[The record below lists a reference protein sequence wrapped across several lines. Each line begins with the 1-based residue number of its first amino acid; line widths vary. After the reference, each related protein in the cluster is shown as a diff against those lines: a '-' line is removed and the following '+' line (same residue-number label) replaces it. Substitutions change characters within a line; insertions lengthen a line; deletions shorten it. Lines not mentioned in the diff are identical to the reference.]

1 MNNSFTDL
9 LQEINSS
16 KSTITTY
23 SPSNKQDVQFLPLTL
38 SQQKSIIE
46 TSVDSSLAALFFN
59 NTFFK
64 ILKQNFSGDISKF
77 DTVDRVNFAL
87 ALRSQLSDTY
97 TKNDIKYSLSS
108 VLDKNKNIHYKS
120 DPVEIVSDNFTFT
133 VVIPNLSLDDKINNV
148 LLNRYRNENVN
159 GNKLKLLISDLF
171 VYEIL
176 KFIPKLKVNDKEV
189 DLHSDLQGAANLLE
203 KIDSIKFVKIT
214 EYINSIRDV
223 ERSFATLPGT
233 EVSIDIVP
241 EFFIV

>member
-1 MNNSFTDL
+1 M
-9 LQEINSS
+9 
-16 KSTITTY
+16 
-23 SPSNKQDVQFLPLTL
+23 
-38 SQQKSIIE
+38 
-46 TSVDSSLAALFFN
+46 
-59 NTFFK
+59 
-64 ILKQNFSGDISKF
+64 
-77 DTVDRVNFAL
+77 
-87 ALRSQLSDTY
+87 
-97 TKNDIKYSLSS
+97 
-108 VLDKNKNIHYKS
+108 
-120 DPVEIVSDNFTFT
+120 
-133 VVIPNLSLDDKINNV
+133 
-148 LLNRYRNENVN
+148 LNRYRNENVN